1 MLSRK
6 AILSTLWIFA
16 FATYMYG
23 DIAGLMDSV
32 LLKQYLSGT
41 VNGLRMTEGFL
52 LGSVILMMIPISMIL
67 LSRVLRYR
75 ANRIA
80 NIVAATVMTVVQ
92 AATLFVGSGPTMYY
106 AFSSAV
112 EIAATAFIVWY
123 AVTWR
128 SSEPA
133 ALTATDQARS
143 DCGGAG
149 QPACELT

>member
-1 MLSRK
+1 MLDRK
-6 AILSTLWIFA
+6 AVLSTLWIVA
-16 FATYMYG
+16 FATYMYA

-41 VNGLRMTEGFL
+41 VNGMRISEGFL

-92 AATLFVGSGPTMYY
+92 AATLFVGSGPTLYY
-106 AFSSAV
+106 AFASAM
-112 EIAATAFIVWY
+112 EIAATAFIIWY

-128 SSEPA
+128 SPEPA
-133 ALTATDQARS
+133 ALAAADQARG
-143 DCGGAG
+143 DCGAPG

>member
-1 MLSRK
+1 MLDRK
-6 AILSTLWIFA
+6 AILSTLWIFT
-16 FATYMYG
+16 FGTYIYS

-52 LGSVILMMIPISMIL
+52 LGGVILMMIPISMIL

-80 NIVAATVMTVVQ
+80 NIVAATVMTAVQ
-92 AATLFVGSGPTMYY
+92 ATTLFVGSGPTVYY

-112 EIAATAFIVWY
+112 VIAATAFIVWY

-128 SSEPA
+128 SPEPA
-133 ALTATDQARS
+133 VRPELE
-143 DCGGAG
+143 CGAPG
-149 QPACELT
+149 QPACGLT

>member
-1 MLSRK
+1 MLGRK

-16 FATYMYG
+16 LGTYMYG

-32 LLKQYLSGT
+32 LLNQYISGT
-41 VNGLRMTEGFL
+41 VNGLHLTEGFL
-52 LGSVILMMIPISMIL
+52 LGSVILMQIPISMIL

-92 AATLFVGSGPTMYY
+92 ATTLFVGSGPTLYY

-112 EIAATAFIVWY
+112 EIGATAFIIWY

-128 SSEPA
+128 SPEPA
-133 ALTATDQARS
+133 NLAVAVQARR
-143 DCGGAG
+143 DCGAAG
-149 QPACELT
+149 QPACESA